1 MYFVCIDIG
10 IDKTTVSRSPGY
22 NGEQVSQIM
31 LNPHSHGGLGS
42 KSIDTAIRK
51 NNDKWTIV
59 SSHQDHASNQVN
71 RNFFGCPWEMTV
83 KERAPM
89 REFANLIFDAIL
101 NNDSDLHYNS
111 ITKEKNFVLGVTCTS
126 DWRYLSSDAEQQYID
141 FLKYECGLPIDC
153 CLDRSNAIYNSRY
166 NIFKENDSVLIIDV
180 GSSTIDFSTYVKSRC
195 ISSCCFGA
203 NVGTHSIVDIL
214 IHHILHDGNNAEN
227 LQKLIEFRNSMGY
240 DGDILSKLSLYV
252 QRAVE
257 EYFRLDLYAFVLC
270 VSYGELTPNWPGYRW
285 DLCIAFKASKDD
297 FSDIIA
303 EYIASLKKTL
313 TEAKIMLNT
322 NGISPNHVIL
332 SGSTVGVICAR
343 EYVFQTFG
351 LLPNIYCLPETDAS
365 NGMAIWMLNN
375 YKYQNSRDNSC
386 STPSK
391 LNTLVIDVD
400 WIELN
405 FYTYL
410 GSYFDRGLSW
420 CTNLGVHRISDVLS
434 KAIFNYSSN
443 KKIIEHCK
451 KMGLSGNINLEPSI
465 QKELRAHYMEN
476 KDDFQIQVECSIL
489 APQWSGS
496 KWYYIEFNATKDK
509 YEQLI
514 SGYKKDVES
523 ELLQAKY
530 KIELRGVNVERVLI
544 QGNWKMVNFIKDY
557 IEDIFKI
564 KVENSVV

>member
-22 NGEQVSQIM
+22 NGAAVSQVALRNANCDFEKFIETEIC
-31 LNPHSHGGLGS
+31 
-42 KSIDTAIRK
+42 KRD
-51 NNDKWTIV
+51 DKWTIV
-59 SSHQDHASNQVN
+59 SNHQDHASNQVN
-71 RNFFGCPWEMTV
+71 RNFFGCPWKMTV
-83 KERAPM
+83 KERGPM

-126 DWRYLSSDAEQQYID
+126 DWIYSFSDAEQQYID

-180 GSSTIDFSTYVKSRC
+180 GSSTIDFSIYVKSRC
-195 ISSCCFGA
+195 ISSCCYGA

-214 IHHILHDGNNAEN
+214 IRHILHDGNNAEN

-252 QRAVE
+252 QTSVE
-257 EYFRLDLYAFVLC
+257 RYFLEEQYAFSLRL
-270 VSYGELTPNWPGYRW
+270 SYNELTPGWSGSPW
-285 DLCIAFKASKDD
+285 DVCIAFYASKNEFDK
-297 FSDIIA
+297 IITR
-303 EYIASLKKTL
+303 YIASVNNTL
-313 TEAKIMLNT
+313 ANAKIRLNQ
-322 NGISPNHVIL
+322 NGIIPNQVII
-332 SGSTVGVICAR
+332 SGNTAGVMFIR
-343 EYVFQTFG
+343 DYVAQVFDVY
-351 LLPNIYCLPETDAS
+351 PNINCLPETDAS
-365 NGMAIWMLNN
+365 NGMAIWMSNN

-410 GSYFDRGLSW
+410 GSYFDRVLSW

-434 KAIFNYSSN
+434 KEIFNYSSN

-451 KMGLSGNINLEPSI
+451 KMGLSGNINIEPSI

-489 APQWSGS
+489 VPQWSGS
-496 KWYYIEFNATKDK
+496 KWDCIEFNATKDK

-530 KIELRGVNVERVLI
+530 KFELRGVNVERVLI

-564 KVENSVV
+564 KVESSIV